1 MSVGPLPEGWGRGG
15 AEGQFEASG
24 FPRGGSIPATV
35 RVFEPLDPNPDY
47 LLRRFGA
54 QADGPLGRPT
64 VESLPES
71 LAEGVSIV
79 AFTEETDG
87 TLTARIDLVRRA
99 WNLDIIVSARITD
112 VALVDPM
119 LSSMLELLTA
129 VKPNGTPGEEQ

>member
-1 MSVGPLPEGWGRGG
+1 M
-15 AEGQFEASG
+15 
-24 FPRGGSIPATV
+24 
-35 RVFEPLDPNPDY
+35 
-47 LLRRFGA
+47 
-54 QADGPLGRPT
+54 
-64 VESLPES
+64 ESLPES

-79 AFTEETDG
+79 AFTEEPDG

-129 VKPNGTPGEEQ
+129 VKPNDTPGEAQ